1 MICNATSIFL
11 LEKTYGR
18 AVVCMIAS
26 ASKRMPTIGSV
37 FIKSQYEF
45 NSIR

>member
-18 AVVCMIAS
+18 AVACMIAS
-26 ASKRMPTIGSV
+26 ASMPTTGCV

-45 NSIR
+45 NTIR